1 MVIDGNLFGLL
12 CWYKYF
18 FIYKLIYNY
27 TTFFN
32 KSQGLATE
40 NYLGKL
46 DFIYPKTG
54 RDELL
59 EVTLI

>member
-1 MVIDGNLFGLL
+1 MEIYLVCYVGINTL
-12 CWYKYF
+12 
-18 FIYKLIYNY
+18 FIYKLRYNY